1 MHAVHTSTALFLAFR
16 VRDQSVQADPLAA
29 KVPFVNDSV
38 EIFLDGD
45 RTPNDLTTVTPY
57 GNLEGFQI
65 IADALG
71 NRFCSSRAVGDTR
84 WQVGTARTA
93 GGYIIE
99 FEIPLDLIDT
109 QDGPGFRPAAT
120 GSELR
125 MNVAIN
131 DIDEAINKQTFH
143 GILWAEDRLWSPY
156 LGAEDFW
163 PVALRLV
170 PAPKPDR

>member
-1 MHAVHTSTALFLAFR
+1 MHAVHTSTALYLAFR

-29 KVPFVNDSV
+29 KASFLNDSV
-38 EIFLDGD
+38 DIFLDGD
-45 RTPNDLTTVTPY
+45 RTPNDLTRVAPF
-57 GNLEGFQI
+57 GNPEGFQI
-65 IADALG
+65 ISDVLG
-71 NRFCSSRAVGDTR
+71 NRYCSARAVGDTR
-84 WQVGTARTA
+84 WKVGTARTA
-93 GGYIIE
+93 EGYVIE

-125 MNVAIN
+125 MNVAID
-131 DIDEAINKQTFH
+131 DIDEAITKQTFH
-143 GILWAEDRLWSPY
+143 GMLWAEDRLWSPL
-156 LGAEDFW
+156 LGGEDFW